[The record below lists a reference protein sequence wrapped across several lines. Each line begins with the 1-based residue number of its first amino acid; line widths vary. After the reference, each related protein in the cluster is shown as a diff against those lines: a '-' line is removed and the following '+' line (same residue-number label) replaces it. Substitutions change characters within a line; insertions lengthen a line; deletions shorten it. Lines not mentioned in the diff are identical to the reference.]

1 MTNLNKEHLIEKM
14 VAQEK
19 GLTKAAAGRLI
30 KLWENEIMNC
40 VSEGGRATFPGFG
53 TFVAVD
59 TQERAAANPRTGEK
73 IIIPAGRRIKFKA
86 GKGFKGC
93 L

>member
-1 MTNLNKEHLIEKM
+1 MLNLTKEHLIEKM

-30 KLWENEIMNC
+30 KLWEKEIMEC
-40 VSEGGRATFPGFG
+40 VSEGGPGFG
-53 TFVAVD
+53 TFVAID
-59 TQERAAANPRTGEK
+59 TKERATANPRTGEK
-73 IIIPAGRRIKFKA
+73 ITIPAGRRVKFKA